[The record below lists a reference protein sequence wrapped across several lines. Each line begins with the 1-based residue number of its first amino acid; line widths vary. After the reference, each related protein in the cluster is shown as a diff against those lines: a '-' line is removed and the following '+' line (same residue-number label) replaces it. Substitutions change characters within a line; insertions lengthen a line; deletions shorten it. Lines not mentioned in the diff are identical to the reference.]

1 MKQRMGFP
9 KFVTIAA
16 CGALLALGAAAMSL
30 GRIAH
35 AEARQFAALQD
46 AQQRQF
52 AQALAWPAQVAANCP
67 LKVQS
72 GFAYGSC
79 LATYSI
85 PPHSLVLVSA
95 SAYAGGPLVTLPVTD
110 TGTPI
115 VSVQSGNIR
124 VSGTVTYAQV
134 WLIAPESLSI
144 IAALVN
150 DTDETQGGIVTVRV
164 LMPVPQTTTPAVAAA
179 GVE

>member
-9 KFVTIAA
+9 NFLTIAA
-16 CGALLALGAAAMSL
+16 CGALLALGAVAMSL

-35 AEARQFAALQD
+35 AEVRSAALQE

-52 AQALAWPAQVAANCP
+52 AQALAWPSQVTSDCP

-95 SAYAGGPLVTLPVTD
+95 SAYAGGPLVTLPMTD